1 MTIKFGDN
9 NYKELFNDLFSEVAG
24 EFALNIACI
33 DDTTMELIGDN
44 FTLSISYDMDTSWI
58 YFTNKETKKTYL
70 ISNYINVN
78 AEGVDR
84 DDLPKVDIISKSI
97 ERTLTIQ
104 SRVIKRKFIG
114 LLEGKLDW
122 FDSYKESQFFHEV
135 NR

>member
-1 MTIKFGDN
+1 MNIKFGYN
-9 NYKELFNDLFSEVAG
+9 NYKELFNYFFSGVAR
-24 EFALNIACI
+24 EFGLNIVCI
-33 DDTTMELIGDN
+33 DDTTMELMGDN

-84 DDLPKVDIISKSI
+84 NDLPKVDIVSKSI

-104 SRVIKRKFIG
+104 SRVLKRKFMG

-122 FDSYKESQFFHEV
+122 FDSYKESQFFYEV
-135 NR
+135 KK